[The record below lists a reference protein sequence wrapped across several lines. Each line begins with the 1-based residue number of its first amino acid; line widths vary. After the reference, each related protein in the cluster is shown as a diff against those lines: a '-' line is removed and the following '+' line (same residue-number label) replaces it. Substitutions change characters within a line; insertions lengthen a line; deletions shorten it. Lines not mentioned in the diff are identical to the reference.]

1 MPSAYGVATRRP
13 PILLSIVTILMIIAG
28 LLAIIGGIIT
38 LILRNDEQ
46 WVAEVGETVFIRT
59 SLSVGAIISGLISVL
74 LAIGLRRGSRVARAL
89 VLIYEVLHI
98 IGVVYAMIRF
108 DHSTFLASSIV
119 SIVLALLII
128 WYLYGTRGAQE
139 FFGDSA

>member
-13 PILLSIVTILMIIAG
+13 PILLSIVEVNEPGSTIVG
-28 LLAIIGGIIT
+28 VG
-38 LILRNDEQ
+38 
-46 WVAEVGETVFIRT
+46 VA
-59 SLSVGAIISGLISVL
+59 AIISGTISVL

-98 IGVVYAMIRF
+98 IGLVYAMIRL
-108 DHSTFLASSIV
+108 DHTTFLSSAIV
-119 SIVLALLII
+119 SIVIAMLVI

-139 FFGDSA
+139 FFGDTV

>member
-13 PILLSIVTILMIIAG
+13 PILLSI
-28 LLAIIGGIIT
+28 IGGISVIA
-38 LILRNDEQ
+38 LRNNEDFRLEVNEPGSTIVGVG
-46 WVAEVGETVFIRT
+46 VA
-59 SLSVGAIISGLISVL
+59 AIISGTISVL

-98 IGVVYAMIRF
+98 IGLVYAMIRL
-108 DHSTFLASSIV
+108 DHTTFLSSAIV
-119 SIVLALLII
+119 SIVIAMLVI

-139 FFGDSA
+139 FFGDTV